1 MLKKTIAYI
10 DYNGDEQIED
20 FYFNINKS
28 EATKLEVSDP
38 AGFSSYMQRIVEENN
53 KLRIFEVFESLLMLA
68 YGEKS
73 EDGRHF
79 RKSDDMSRDFV
90 QSAAYD
96 ALFEELTS
104 NQKALSDFVIG
115 VFPTTPETE
124 AQVLEVMK
132 TGGVPSGLKVS

>member
-38 AGFSSYMQRIVEENN
+38 EGFSAYMQQIVRDDD
-53 KLRIFEVFESLLMLA
+53 KMRIFEVFETLLMLA

-104 NQKALSDFVIG
+104 SEKALGEFVIG
-115 VFPTTPETE
+115 IFPTTPEVE
-124 AQVLEVMK
+124 AEVRKLASANM
-132 TGGVPSGLKVS
+132 